1 MKVIDIDIK
10 NLKPYERNPRNND
23 AAVSYVAA
31 SIEEFGFKVPIVID
45 KDNVIVCGH
54 TRYKA
59 AVKLG
64 YDKIPCII
72 ADDLS
77 EEQIKAFRLADNKVS
92 EAATWDF
99 DLLDMEMLD
108 IEDIDME
115 SFGFDFELDENDL
128 QGEEDDEDEA
138 KENERLRTDNA
149 YNLPFV
155 DIDRCAGKYQMP
167 IIEPENHIPESL
179 IGFNYALS
187 STNKE
192 AGVHFYVDDYQFE
205 RVWNE
210 PEKYIE
216 VLYPYDCVL
225 TPDFSLYLDMP
236 ISMKIWNVFRSRL
249 IGQMCQDAGL
259 TVIPTVS
266 WAEEA
271 TFEFCFDGLPEKSVL
286 SVSTIG
292 VKQSPEAMQ
301 IWKAGMDELI
311 RQKRPRVLLVYG
323 GEVEYDYG
331 NIKVYYFA
339 NQVTER
345 MKKSV

>member
-1 MKVIDIDIK
+1 MNVIDVDINK
-10 NLKPYERNPRNND
+10 LVPYRSNPRNNKQAID
-23 AAVSYVAA
+23 YVAA
-31 SIEEFGFKVPIVID
+31 SIKEFGFKVPIVID
-45 KDNVIVCGH
+45 KENVIVCGH
-54 TRYKA
+54 TRYEA

-64 YDKIPCII
+64 HRQIPCII

-92 EAATWDF
+92 EIATWDF
-99 DLLDMEMLD
+99 DLLDLELPE
-108 IEDIDME
+108 IEGIDME
-115 SFGFDFELDENDL
+115 ELGFEFELDDDDADDL
-128 QGEEDDEDEA
+128 LEDDE
-138 KENERLRTDNA
+138 KKNERLRTDNA

-187 STNKE
+187 STNKD

-266 WAEEA
+266 WAEDA

-286 SVSTIG
+286 SISTIG

-311 RQKRPRVLLVYG
+311 KQKKPRALLVYG

-339 NQVTER
+339 NQVTEN
-345 MKKSV
+345 MKKGV

>member
-1 MKVIDIDIK
+1 MKVIDINIDTLI
-10 NLKPYERNPRNND
+10 PYENNPRNND
-23 AAVSYVAA
+23 EAVPYVAS
-31 SIEEFGFKVPIVID
+31 SIKEFGFKVPIVVD
-45 KDNVIVCGH
+45 KNDIIVCGH

-64 YDKIPCII
+64 YDKVPCIV

-99 DLLDMEMLD
+99 DLLDMELFD
-108 IEDIDME
+108 IEDINME
-115 SFGFDFELDENDL
+115 SFGFEFELESESDDL
-128 QGEEDDEDEA
+128 QDEEEDEEKD
-138 KENERLRTDNA
+138 NERLRTDNA

-167 IIEPENHIPESL
+167 IIEPVNHIPDSL

-187 STNKE
+187 SSNKD

-210 PEKYIE
+210 PERYIE

-271 TFEFCFDGLPEKSVL
+271 TFEFCFDGLPERSVL

-292 VKQSPEAMQ
+292 VKQSSEAMQ
-301 IWKAGMDELI
+301 IWKSGMDELI
-311 RQKRPRVLLVYG
+311 RQKKPRALLVYG

-331 NIKVYYFA
+331 DIKVYYFA